1 MTNFII
7 AAVVA
12 TLVASA
18 ASAAPYRPSDDATI
32 LVTVPHAA
40 VSAQAAIRKSQIA
53 LAANPQDL
61 ALALEVARVAIR
73 DGRASADPRRYGQAQ
88 AALAPWWSI
97 PDAPMNVRVLRA
109 IIRQSL
115 HDFAGAEADLD
126 AILRLDPRNGQ
137 ARLTRAFVRQTVGSL
152 ADARDDCRRLP
163 ASVGRTAFAV
173 CLLRMEA
180 LTGAAGT
187 ALERLDQVI
196 RIDPR
201 SEPAVRRWAQAVGAD
216 MATMLGKIEAAD
228 LHFSEATANG
238 GDIPTLVAFADHL
251 LDTDRPAE
259 VLTLLAGRS
268 EADIVYLRLAIAGKR
283 VDDARAPHWAALLA
297 DQFAA
302 AKAGGVQLHLREEA
316 RFELEVRGDAATAL
330 PLALANWKIQ
340 KEPSDA
346 RLVLQAAL
354 AANDP
359 AAAADVLAFIA
370 KTGLADTRIKP
381 LQDKIAEKQL

>member
-1 MTNFII
+1 
-7 AAVVA
+7 
-12 TLVASA
+12 
-18 ASAAPYRPSDDATI
+18 
-32 LVTVPHAA
+32 
-40 VSAQAAIRKSQIA
+40 
-53 LAANPQDL
+53 
-61 ALALEVARVAIR
+61 
-73 DGRASADPRRYGQAQ
+73 
-88 AALAPWWSI
+88 
-97 PDAPMNVRVLRA
+97 
-109 IIRQSL
+109 
-115 HDFAGAEADLD
+115 
-126 AILRLDPRNGQ
+126 
-137 ARLTRAFVRQTVGSL
+137 
-152 ADARDDCRRLP
+152 
-163 ASVGRTAFAV
+163 
-173 CLLRMEA
+173 MEA

-187 ALERLDQVI
+187 ALERLEQI
-196 RIDPR
+196 IGIDPR
-201 SEPAVRRWAQAVGAD
+201 SELAVRRWARAVGAD
-216 MATMLGKIEAAD
+216 MAAMLGKIEAAD

-283 VDDARAPHWAALLA
+283 VDDARAQHWAALLA
-297 DQFAA
+297 DRFAA

-316 RFELEVRGDAATAL
+316 RFELEVRDNAATAL
-330 PLALANWKIQ
+330 GLALANWKIQ